1 MVKINIFLK
10 KLISAFEINCVQSSL
25 IKLHFFLQIS
35 FNEKRF
41 YYIIRCIILLLN
53 SIIFCNCRMKFH
65 HLILQLCILGS
76 IQHVSAQ
83 DGYEFSA
90 DAESLLIQ
98 PLVREFSCEGRD
110 NRYIL
115 ANFYLIDTQISL
127 KWRISIYALI
137 RKVHIANGCV
147 YHSCEICVVFG
158 VKIG

>member
-1 MVKINIFLK
+1 MKSDFT
-10 KLISAFEINCVQSSL
+10 
-25 IKLHFFLQIS
+25 
-35 FNEKRF
+35 
-41 YYIIRCIILLLN
+41 IIRCIILLLN
-53 SIIFCNCRMKFH
+53 SIIFYNCRMKFH

-127 KWRISIYALI
+127 K
-137 RKVHIANGCV
+137 
-147 YHSCEICVVFG
+147 
-158 VKIG
+158 